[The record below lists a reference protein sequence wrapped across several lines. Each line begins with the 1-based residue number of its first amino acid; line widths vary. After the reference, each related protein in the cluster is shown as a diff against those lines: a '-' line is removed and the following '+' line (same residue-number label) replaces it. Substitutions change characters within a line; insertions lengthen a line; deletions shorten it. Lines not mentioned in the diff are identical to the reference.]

1 VSILLIVLMFV
12 FASYG
17 VQLFGGR
24 LARCNDPTILRREDC
39 VGVFMR
45 RVFVTKMKLVPGVN
59 ESFPSMLVPRVWY
72 VVVFLYFTY
81 IELNFQCQTASHSLH
96 RHQSEVLNE
105 NFILFCCLV
114 SRPLK
119 CASTQPSSPHLVYS
133 SSRWSPQYFLIHH
146 LMCTKATVLLPMFYI
161 LLLLIFILCYFNIIS
176 E

>member
-1 VSILLIVLMFV
+1 MSILLIVLMFV

-45 RVFVTKMKLVPGVN
+45 RVFVTKMKLVPGAN

-81 IELNFQCQTASHSLH
+81 IGLNFQCHTASHSLH
-96 RHQSEVLNE
+96 HHQYEVLNE
-105 NFILFCCLV
+105 NFSLFCCLV

-119 CASTQPSSPHLVYS
+119 CTYSQPSYPHLVYS
-133 SSRWSPQYFLIHH
+133 SSHWSPQYFLIHH
-146 LMCTKATVLLPMFYI
+146 LVCTKNYCCTSYVLYTVTICMYPLLF
-161 LLLLIFILCYFNIIS
+161 
-176 E
+176 